1 MDERLRQAAR
11 AAVERGIDF
20 LEDIVAPNGG
30 WPCWR
35 YDDTGLVGGRHLE
48 YPPFA
53 AALGLLALDAC
64 DHPGAGVLVART
76 RDFITSCMRYPGI
89 WSYPDLPP
97 SVDDTAICALA
108 VGPHPWLRMGRL
120 RGLNF
125 DVMLSHRDRDGRFL
139 LWMPDDDWPTG
150 LDNEVDAVVNA
161 NVLAYMGDHA
171 ETRAAQHWIET
182 VVADRRE
189 ADASP
194 YYVEPV
200 DLHFALARAG
210 RFRDGIFSELRP
222 TLAGRIVER
231 LEADGGFGDP
241 MRTAQALSALD
252 MLAFDLAEVPL
263 AAVVESLIEAQRGDG
278 SWRPCLAWKEPPGWA
293 DWVAVNEGPRH
304 VRPPRGFASEA
315 LTTAFCIEALQR
327 SLRPSSSA
335 TRRGRDRPRPARA
348 QKSRNT
354 ASRAR

>member
-1 MDERLRQAAR
+1 MDDRLRQAAG

-20 LEDIVAPNGG
+20 LEEVVASNGG

-35 YDDTGLVGGRHLE
+35 YDDTALVGDRHLE

-64 DHPGAGVLVART
+64 DHPGTRALVART
-76 RDFITSCMRYPGI
+76 REFIRSFMQYPGI
-89 WSYPDLPP
+89 WSYPGLPP

-108 VGPHPWLRMGRL
+108 AGPHPWLRMGRL
-120 RGLNF
+120 LGLNL
-125 DVMLSHRDRDGRFL
+125 DVMLSHRDGDGRFL
-139 LWMPDDDWPTG
+139 LWMPGDDWPPG

-171 ETRAAQHWIET
+171 ETRAARRWLET

-189 ADASP
+189 AEASP
-194 YYVEPV
+194 YYIEPV

-210 RFRDGIFSELRP
+210 RFRDGIFSGLRP
-222 TLAGRIVER
+222 TLASRILER
-231 LEADGGFGDP
+231 LDDDGGFGDP

-252 MLAFDLAEVPL
+252 MIVFDLDAAML
-263 AAVVESLIEAQRGDG
+263 AAIVRSLVEAQRRDG

-293 DWVAVNEGPRH
+293 VWVAANEGPRH

-315 LTTAFCIEALQR
+315 MTTAFCIEALQR
-327 SLRPSSSA
+327 SLRSSGSAAAGAQSPSSS
-335 TRRGRDRPRPARA
+335 RA